1 MGITVS
7 LLGTPKV
14 VSNGQEIT
22 FPYRKVEGL
31 FYYLCVKRSVSRD
44 EVISI
49 FWADSSENSARKNLR
64 DGIYHLKKI
73 LGEDIVLTQGNNKLS
88 LNPQRIDSID
98 LDHIMQDNIL
108 TTYTGEFLGYF
119 YIKNC
124 MEFEDWAGTI
134 REELLHRYQKAVRR
148 WVVSVSKQTSI
159 QPMLDC
165 VNHLLQRNVVEEEL
179 YRLLFK
185 SLLEQGAVTQVQQLY
200 QRLQSLLQDELGTEP
215 EAETAALIAQSNS
228 LYQKLNEFH
237 KSEPAP
243 DYFFGREKELYHLVS
258 YLDRFRHNRPTPSV
272 LLTGEAGVGK
282 STLMNRL
289 STLAESDP
297 FFILS
302 YQCVQTEQELYLKPW
317 TDILHNALVLCN
329 TNGIPN
335 VPLPGL
341 FSEQMDASLFATQY
355 ELCAQRII
363 QALSSDVEQK
373 KVLLFIDDIQWMD
386 PASLRLLA
394 NLLHWSKNETMMAVL
409 TVRDDCAQNLR
420 SWKSTLESKGLLAE
434 LAVPR
439 FTKDETIEIIRQYH
453 PAILGQP
460 EQVEKIYHDT
470 DGNALFLLEY
480 LKQLA
485 HTGSPEQRSLK
496 TTGIIESRL
505 SDLSIKER
513 SLLERISLYPR
524 FATLQE
530 LLVLS
535 RLAPVELLEVLDGL
549 LSRQLIFVNSTY
561 NKTGYGFSHQL
572 IREYVYNSMLE
583 DKRQLLHQIVA
594 QEYERQYK
602 QTEDISLCPMLIY
615 HFSRCKDTCKE
626 YTYRLEYLRAFY
638 AAKHEIYPTLLTS
651 QNISDYHL
659 PRSSSADQLISLAEK
674 IRSLTGTPE
683 QVDPLRMK
691 MEFLI
696 GRYDLY
702 SGTYEKGLKNIY
714 TSIALAEKLHDA
726 TYLLENHLQLV
737 FHSIQIHDMKMYH
750 DNITICHDLLQQYSY
765 SQGEICTVTRLEG
778 LYHMK
783 NFQYDRAEEL
793 FTSVIDNMLPLCKLD
808 TTYRIGLAACYNY
821 LGEIRQSQS
830 RLDEA
835 LSFYLQAIDC
845 CGEEMV
851 SGVGVFCS
859 NAGYILL
866 QQGKLDE
873 AERYIDRA
881 NECFEKTDAMWGRS
895 RARSYAALVA
905 AQRGDLKKAFE
916 HFEVAQLTARQ
927 GGNPSALLLVQEV
940 AEVLKKYQQGIP
952 QNEIK

>member
-14 VSNGQEIT
+14 KLDGRDIT
-22 FPYRKVEGL
+22 FPYRRVEGL

-44 EVISI
+44 EVISV

-64 DGIYHLKKI
+64 DGLYHLKKL

-88 LNPQRIDSID
+88 LNPQKIDSID
-98 LDHIMQDNIL
+98 LDHITQDNIL
-108 TTYTGEFLGYF
+108 NTYTGEFLGYF

-124 MEFEDWAGTI
+124 IEFEDWTDTI
-134 REELLHRYQKAVRR
+134 REELLHRYQKAVQR
-148 WVVSVSKQTSI
+148 WALSVSQQTSI
-159 QPMLDC
+159 RPMLDC
-165 VNHLLQRNVVEEEL
+165 VNHLLQRHIVDEEL

-185 SLLEQGAVTQVQQLY
+185 ALLEQGAMAQVQQLY
-200 QRLQSLLQDELGTEP
+200 QRFQALLQEELGTEP
-215 EAETAALIAQSNS
+215 EADTAALIAQSNS
-228 LYQKLNEFH
+228 LYQKLNEVH
-237 KSEPAP
+237 KSEQTP
-243 DYFFGREKELYHLVS
+243 DYFFGREKELYHLAS
-258 YLDRFRHNRPTPSV
+258 CISSFRQDRPTPSV

-289 STLAESDP
+289 ATLAESDQ
-297 FFILS
+297 FVILS

-317 TDILHNALVLCN
+317 TDILHNAQALCH
-329 TNGIPN
+329 TNSMPN

-341 FSEQMDASLFATQY
+341 LNEQMDAALFATQY
-355 ELCAQRII
+355 ELCAQRMI
-363 QALSSDVEQK
+363 QVLSRNGGAK
-373 KVLLFIDDIQWMD
+373 KILLFIDDIQWMD
-386 PASLRLLA
+386 SASLCLLA
-394 NLLHWSKNETMMAVL
+394 NLLHWSKNQTLMAVL
-409 TVRDDCAQNLR
+409 TARDDCARHLL
-420 SWKSTLESKGLLAE
+420 SWKSALESKGLLTE

-439 FTKDETIEIIRQYH
+439 FTKDETIEIIRQRQ
-453 PAILGQP
+453 PTILEQP
-460 EQVEKIYHDT
+460 EQAEKIYHDT
-470 DGNALFLLEY
+470 DGNALFLSEY

-485 HTGSPEQRSLK
+485 QHGNPKQRSIK

-505 SDLSIKER
+505 SDLSLKER
-513 SLLERISLYPR
+513 SLLEQISLYPR

-535 RLAPVELLEVLDGL
+535 RKSPVELLEDLDSL

-583 DKRQLLHQIVA
+583 DKRQLFHQIAA

-602 QTEDISLCPMLIY
+602 QTEDITLCPMLIY
-615 HFSRCKDTCKE
+615 HFSRCKNTCKE

-638 AAKHEIYPTLLTS
+638 AVKHEIYPTLLTS
-651 QNISDYHL
+651 QTTADYRL
-659 PRSSSADQLISLAEK
+659 LRQTGDEQLISLAEQ
-674 IRSLTGTPE
+674 IRSLPGTPE

-702 SGTYEKGLKNIY
+702 SGTYDKGLKNIY

-737 FHSIQIHDMKMYH
+737 FHSIQIHDMKLYY
-750 DNITICHDLLQQYSY
+750 DNITACHELLQKYNY
-765 SQGEICTVTRLEG
+765 SQAEICTVSRLEG

-783 NFQYDRAEEL
+783 NYQYDRAEEL
-793 FTSVIDNMLPLCKLD
+793 FSSVIDNMIPLCKLD

-830 RLDEA
+830 LLDEA
-835 LSFYLQAIDC
+835 LSYYLQAIDC
-845 CGEEMV
+845 CGEEIV

-873 AERYIDRA
+873 AEQYIDRA
-881 NECFEKTDAMWGRS
+881 NQCFEKTDAMWGRS
-895 RARSYAALVA
+895 KARSYAALVA
-905 AQRGDLKKAFE
+905 AQKGDLKKAFE
-916 HFEVAQLTARQ
+916 HFEVAKLTAHQ

-940 AEVLKKYQQGIP
+940 EQVLQTCQRKLTDKK
-952 QNEIK
+952 

>member
-88 LNPQRIDSID
+88 LNPQKIDSID
-98 LDHIMQDNIL
+98 LDHITQDNIL
-108 TTYTGEFLGYF
+108 NTYTGEFLGYF

-124 MEFEDWAGTI
+124 IEFEDWAGAI
-134 REELLHRYQKAVRR
+134 REELLQRYRKATYR
-148 WVVSVSKQTSI
+148 WVLSISKQTFI

-165 VNHLLQRNVVEEEL
+165 VNHLLQRNIVDEDL
-179 YRLLFK
+179 YRLLFN
-185 SLLEQGAVTQVQQLY
+185 SLLEQGAVSQVQQLY
-200 QRLQSLLQDELGTEP
+200 QRFKTLLQEELGTEP
-215 EAETAALIAQSNS
+215 DAETAALIAQSNS
-228 LYQKLNEFH
+228 LYQKLTEVH
-237 KSEPAP
+237 KSEQTP
-243 DYFFGREKELYHLVS
+243 DYFFGREKELYHLAS
-258 YLDRFRHNRPTPSV
+258 YMDSFRHNRPTPSI

-282 STLMNRL
+282 STLMSRL
-289 STLAESDP
+289 SSLAESDQ

-317 TDILHNALVLCN
+317 TDILHNASVLCH
-329 TNGIPN
+329 TDSMPN

-341 FSEQMDASLFATQY
+341 FNEQMDAALFATQY
-355 ELCAQRII
+355 ELCAQGII
-363 QALSSDVEQK
+363 QSLSQSGKNK

-394 NLLHWSKNETMMAVL
+394 NLLHWSKNQTLMAVL
-409 TVRDDCAQNLR
+409 TARDDCARHLR
-420 SWKSTLESKGLLAE
+420 SWKSALESKELLTE

-439 FTKDETIEIIRQYH
+439 FTKDEMIEIIRQCQ
-453 PAILGQP
+453 PAILEQP

-470 DGNALFLLEY
+470 DGNALFLSEY

-485 HTGSPEQRSLK
+485 HSGNPEQPSVK

-505 SDLSIKER
+505 SNLSIQER
-513 SLLERISLYPR
+513 SLLEQISLYPR

-535 RLAPVELLEVLDGL
+535 RQSPVELLENLDSL

-594 QEYERQYK
+594 QDYERQYK
-602 QTEDISLCPMLIY
+602 QTEDITLCPMLIY
-615 HFSRCKDTCKE
+615 HFNRCKDTCKE

-638 AAKHEIYPTLLTS
+638 AVKHEIYPTLLTS
-651 QNISDYHL
+651 QTTADYRL
-659 PRSSSADQLISLAEK
+659 LRQPGDEQLIALAEQ

-702 SGTYEKGLKNIY
+702 SGAYDKGLKNIY

-737 FHSIQIHDMKMYH
+737 FHSIQIHDMKMYY
-750 DNITICHDLLQQYSY
+750 DNITACHELLKKYSY
-765 SQGEICTVTRLEG
+765 SQAEICTVSRLEG

-783 NFQYDRAEEL
+783 NYQYDRAEEL
-793 FTSVIDNMLPLCKLD
+793 FSSVIDNMLPLCKLD

-830 RLDEA
+830 RLDDA
-835 LSFYLQAIDC
+835 LSYYLQAIDC
-845 CGEEMV
+845 CGEEIV

-866 QQGKLDE
+866 QQGKLDD

-881 NECFEKTDAMWGRS
+881 NQCFEKTDAMWGRS
-895 RARSYAALVA
+895 KARAYAALVA
-905 AQRGDLKKAFE
+905 AQKGDLKKAFE
-916 HFEVAQLTARQ
+916 QFEVAKLTAHQ
-927 GGNPSALLLVQEV
+927 GGNPSALLLIQEV
-940 AEVLKKYQQGIP
+940 EQVLQKRQQELTNG
-952 QNEIK
+952 K

>member
-14 VSNGQEIT
+14 EFDGKEIT

-64 DGIYHLKKI
+64 DGIYHLKKL
-73 LGEDIVLTQGNNKLS
+73 LGEEIVLTQGNNKLS
-88 LNPQRIDSID
+88 LNPEKITSID
-98 LDHIMQDNIL
+98 LDHITQDNIL
-108 TTYTGEFLGYF
+108 NTYTGEFLGYF

-124 MEFEDWAGTI
+124 MEFEEWAGTI
-134 REELLHRYQKAVRR
+134 REELLHRYQQAVQR
-148 WVVSVSKQTSI
+148 WVLSVSRRTSV
-159 QPMLDC
+159 QPMVDC
-165 VNHLLQRNVVEEEL
+165 ANHLLKRRIVDEEL
-179 YRLLFK
+179 YRILLK
-185 SLLEQGAVTQVQQLY
+185 ALLEQGAVAQAQQLY
-200 QRLQSLLQDELGTEP
+200 QRFQSLLQEELGAEP
-215 EAETAALIAQSNS
+215 DASTVALMAQSAC

-237 KSEPAP
+237 KSEQTP
-243 DYFFGREKELYHLVS
+243 DYFYGREKELYHLVS
-258 YLDRFRHNRPTPSV
+258 CLNNFRQGQPTPSV

-282 STLMNRL
+282 SALMNRL
-289 STLAESDP
+289 STLAKNDQ
-297 FFILS
+297 FLILS

-317 TDILHNALVLCN
+317 TDILQNAQAMCH
-329 TNGIPN
+329 TSTMPQ
-335 VPLPGL
+335 VPSPAL
-341 FSEQMDASLFATQY
+341 FSEQMDAALFATQY
-355 ELCAQRII
+355 ELCAQHIVRT
-363 QALSSDVEQK
+363 LSGNSPTE
-373 KVLLFIDDIQWMD
+373 KVLLFIDDVQWMD
-386 PASLRLLA
+386 SASLRLLA
-394 NLLHWSKNETMMAVL
+394 NLLHWSKNQTLLTVL
-409 TVRDDCAQNLR
+409 TARDDCAQNLL
-420 SWKSTLESKGLLAE
+420 SWKSALESKGLLTE
-434 LAVPR
+434 LNVPR
-439 FTKDETIEIIRQYH
+439 FTKDETMEIIRQCQPAVLEH
-453 PAILGQP
+453 PKQA
-460 EQVEKIYHDT
+460 EKIYYDT
-470 DGNALFLLEY
+470 DGNALFLSEY

-485 HTGSPEQRSLK
+485 HNGSLEQRSIK

-505 SDLSIKER
+505 SNLSLSER
-513 SLLERISLYPR
+513 SLLEQISLYPR

-535 RLAPVELLEVLDGL
+535 RQTPVELLEVLDAL

-572 IREYVYNSMLE
+572 IRDYVYNSMLE
-583 DKRQLLHQIVA
+583 DKRLLLHQTIA
-594 QEYERQYK
+594 QEYEKQYK
-602 QTEDISLCPMLIY
+602 QTEDITLCPMLIY

-638 AAKHEIYPTLLTS
+638 AVKHEIYPTLLTS
-651 QNISDYHL
+651 QSTADYHL
-659 PRSSSADQLISLAEK
+659 PRSSGAEQLISLAEK
-674 IRSLTGTPE
+674 IRSLTGTPD

-702 SGTYEKGLKNIY
+702 SGTYDKGLKNIY
-714 TSIALAEKLHDA
+714 TSIALAEKLHDP

-737 FHSIQIHDMKMYH
+737 FHSIQIHDMKLYY
-750 DNITICHDLLQQYSY
+750 DNITACRELLDKYNY
-765 SQGEICTVTRLEG
+765 SQAEICTVSRLEG

-783 NFQYDRAEEL
+783 NYQYDRAEEL
-793 FTSVIDNMLPLCKLD
+793 FSSVIDNMLPLCKLD

-830 RLDEA
+830 LWDEA
-835 LSFYLQAIDC
+835 LRYYLQAIDC
-845 CGEEMV
+845 CGDEMV

-859 NAGYILL
+859 NAGYALL

-873 AERYIDRA
+873 AEYYINRA
-881 NECFEKTDAMWGRS
+881 NQCFEQTDAMWGRS
-895 RARSYAALVA
+895 KARSYAALVA
-905 AQRGDLKKAFE
+905 VQKGDFKKAFE
-916 HFEVAQLTARQ
+916 HFEVAKLTAQQ

-940 AEVLKKYQQGIP
+940 EEILRKYQQGGH

>member
-1 MGITVS
+1 MGITIS

-14 VSNGQEIT
+14 ISDGKEIT

-73 LGEDIVLTQGNNKLS
+73 LGEDIVVTQGNNKLS
-88 LNPQRIDSID
+88 LNSQKIDFID
-98 LDHIMQDNIL
+98 LDHITQDNIL
-108 TTYTGEFLGYF
+108 NTYTGEFLGYF

-124 MEFEDWAGTI
+124 IEFEDWAGAF
-134 REELLHRYQKAVRR
+134 REELLHRYQTAVRR
-148 WVVSVSKQTSI
+148 WVLSVSKQTI
-159 QPMLDC
+159 TQPMLDC
-165 VNHLLQRNVVEEEL
+165 ANHLLQRNVVDEDL

-185 SLLEQGAVTQVQQLY
+185 ALLEQGAVTQVQQLY
-200 QRLQSLLQDELGTEP
+200 QRLQTLLQDELGTEP
-215 EAETAALIAQSNS
+215 ETETAALIAQSNS

-237 KSEPAP
+237 KSEPTP
-243 DYFFGREKELYHLVS
+243 DYFFGREKELYHLLS
-258 YLDRFRHNRPTPSV
+258 YLESFRHDRPTPSV

-289 STLAESDP
+289 STLAKRDQ
-297 FFILS
+297 FLILS

-317 TDILHNALVLCN
+317 TDILNNALVLCN
-329 TNGIPN
+329 TTSMPSM
-335 VPLPGL
+335 PLPGL
-341 FSEQMDASLFATQY
+341 YTEQMDAALFATQY

-363 QALSSDVEQK
+363 QALSNDLNQK
-373 KVLLFIDDIQWMD
+373 KVLLLIDDIQWMD

-394 NLLHWSKNETMMAVL
+394 NLLHWSKNQTLMAVL
-409 TVRDDCAQNLR
+409 TARDDCAQNLR
-420 SWKSTLESKGLLAE
+420 SWKSTLESKGLLTE

-439 FTKDETIEIIRQYH
+439 FTKDETIEIIRQCQ
-453 PAILGQP
+453 PTILQQP
-460 EQVEKIYHDT
+460 NQAEKIYHDT

-485 HTGSPEQRSLK
+485 HNGSPEQRSVK

-505 SDLSIKER
+505 SNLSIQER
-513 SLLERISLYPR
+513 SLLEQISLYPR

-535 RLAPVELLEVLDGL
+535 RQSPVELLEDLDSL

-594 QEYERQYK
+594 QDYERQYK

-615 HFSRCKDTCKE
+615 HFSHCKDTCKE
-626 YTYRLEYLRAFY
+626 YTYRLEYLRVFY
-638 AAKHEIYPTLLTS
+638 AVKHEIYPTLLTS
-651 QNISDYHL
+651 QNTADYNL
-659 PRSSSADQLISLAEK
+659 LRPSGAEQLIALAEK
-674 IRSLTGTPE
+674 IRSLTGTPD

-737 FHSIQIHDMKMYH
+737 FHSIQIHDMKLYY
-750 DNITICHDLLQQYSY
+750 DNITVCHDLLQQYNY
-765 SQGEICTVTRLEG
+765 SQAEICTVTRLEG

-783 NFQYDRAEEL
+783 NYQYDRAEEL
-793 FTSVIDNMLPLCKLD
+793 FSSVIDNMLPLCNLD

-821 LGEIRQSQS
+821 LGEIRQAQS

-835 LSFYLQAIDC
+835 LSFFLQAIDC
-845 CGEEMV
+845 CGEELV
-851 SGVGVFCS
+851 SGLGVFCS

-873 AERYIDRA
+873 AEHYINRA

-905 AQRGDLKKAFE
+905 AHKGDLKKAFE
-916 HFEVAQLTARQ
+916 HFEIAKLTARQ
-927 GGNPSALLLVQEV
+927 GGNPSALLLVKEV
-940 AEVLKKYQQGIP
+940 EEVLLKYQRGTV